1 MKVIENHDKFAP
13 MIKNFEQLD
22 VWKRSC
28 QLAVATYKTFEKVKD
43 YGLYNQVTRAA
54 VSVPSNI
61 AEGSERQTSKEFI
74 QFLYIAKGSVA
85 ELRTQIYIAGKLN
98 IISSADMKTIADE
111 AMEISRMLQG
121 LISSIK
127 KTD

>member
-1 MKVIENHDKFAP
+1 

-22 VWKRSC
+22 VWKRGC
-28 QLAVATYKTFEKVKD
+28 QLAVTTYKIFEKVKD

-61 AEGSERQTSKEFI
+61 AEGSERQTAKEFI

-85 ELRTQIYIAGKLN
+85 ELRTQVYIAGKLN
-98 IISSADMKTIADE
+98 TISPADMKHLADE
-111 AMEISRMLQG
+111 ALEISRMLQG
-121 LISSIK
+121 LITSIK
-127 KTD
+127 KSS